1 MNEEP
6 RRVRPRRNVV
16 NSGTLSFR
24 KRYEAVGYWAVLAVV
39 LMLIIWFLASSAASR
54 GDAKNAEATIIAE
67 LFIPETATAEA
78 EAAENDELDTGRTG
92 N

>member
-1 MNEEP
+1 
-6 RRVRPRRNVV
+6 
-16 NSGTLSFR
+16 
-24 KRYEAVGYWAVLAVV
+24 
-39 LMLIIWFLASSAASR
+39 MLIIWFLASSAASR
-54 GDAKNAEATIIAE
+54 GDAQNAEATVVAE